1 MACEMGCNMC
11 LTDLGHFGFVN
22 EINQESDESIC
33 KVCDVIFPPLTRF
46 RVTMNL
52 SSFQDGFT

>member
-1 MACEMGCNMC
+1 MC

-33 KVCDVIFPPLTRF
+33 KVCDVIFSPSDTI
-46 RVTMNL
+46 
-52 SSFQDGFT
+52 